1 MRARTL
7 AFVMAGGKGSRL
19 DPLTKHRTKPA
30 VPFGG
35 KYRIIDFVL
44 SNLVNS
50 GIYSIYVLTQFLS
63 QSLSEHIR
71 SGWDFGSIRDENFVI
86 TVPAQM
92 RIGESWYLGTAN
104 AIYQNLHLVHDFR
117 PQIVAIFAGDHV
129 YKMDVSQMIEYHSDS
144 EADATVAVIPVPIT
158 EAGRYGVVEI
168 NNDWRVVGFQEKPKN
183 PRPIPGNPDLAL
195 VSLGNYIFSRQVLVN
210 ILEDDAVRKT
220 THDFGVDIIPCIYQ
234 ELNVLAYDFTKN
246 RLPGLAIGTKND
258 YWRDVGTIE
267 AYWEANMDLKSVY
280 PELNLYERE
289 WPIRTHIRPDPPAK
303 FVQGVNGM
311 VGKGMDSLIS
321 GGCIIS
327 GGVVRDCI
335 LSSNVLVKDGAEVSN
350 SIILDDVVIEEGARV
365 HRAIVD
371 KGCTIGRGVSIGFD
385 PEEDRERF
393 YISDSGIV
401 VLEKRMTVAPS

>member
-35 KYRIIDFVL
+35 MYRIIDFVL

-63 QSLSEHIR
+63 QSLNEHIR
-71 SGWDFGSIRDENFVI
+71 SGWDFGSIRDENFVV

-92 RIGESWYLGTAN
+92 RVGNSWYTGTAD
-104 AIYQNLHLVHDFR
+104 AIYQNLHLVHDFH
-117 PQIVAIFAGDHV
+117 PQFVAIFAGDHI
-129 YKMDVSQMIEYHSDS
+129 YKMDVSQMIEYHSDKR
-144 EADATVAVIPVPIT
+144 ADTTVAVIPIPIA
-158 EAGRYGVVEI
+158 EAPRYGVVEI
-168 NNDWRVVGFQEKPKN
+168 NSDWRVVGFQEKPKN
-183 PRPIPGNPDLAL
+183 PRPIPGNPELAL
-195 VSLGNYIFSRQVLVN
+195 VSLGNYIFSQQVLVN
-210 ILEDDAVRKT
+210 ILEDDAMQKT
-220 THDFGVDIIPCIYQ
+220 THDFGLDIIPLIYR
-234 ELNVLAYDFTKN
+234 ELSVFAYDFTEN
-246 RLPGLAIGTKND
+246 RLPGLTAGAKNY

-289 WPIRTHIRPDPPAK
+289 WPIRTVIRPQPPAK
-303 FVQGVNGM
+303 LVQGVSGK
-311 VGKGMDSLIS
+311 VGESMNSLLS

-335 LSSNVLVKDGAEVSN
+335 ISSNVRVKDGAEVSN
-350 SIILDDVVIEEGARV
+350 SIILDNVVVEEGARV

-371 KGCTIGRGVSIGFD
+371 KECIIERGVSIGFD
-385 PEEDRERF
+385 PEKDRERF

-401 VLEKRMTVAPS
+401 VLEKRMKVTSG